1 MGASEFWRNIYITF
15 GRTQFDKLTDH
26 DAPLPLAQ

>member
-1 MGASEFWRNIYITF
+1 VHLNFEEISIGHF

-26 DAPLPLAQ
+26 GAPLPLAQ